1 MFNLIWGLGSQEIVA
16 VIAVLFCMLVPVYF
30 MAKVLLSEKLPTD
43 KKILWLAAIFFLSY
57 IGLIIFLLSQDY
69 RIMKGQTY

>member
-1 MFNLIWGLGSQEIVA
+1 MFNLIFGLGPQEIV
-16 VIAVLFCMLVPVYF
+16 VVLFVLFLMLVPVYF

-69 RIMKGQTY
+69 RIMKGQSV

>member
-1 MFNLIWGLGSQEIVA
+1 MFNLIFGLGPQEIV
-16 VIAVLFCMLVPVYF
+16 VVFFVLFLMLVPVYF

-69 RIMKGQTY
+69 RIMKGQSV